1 MVGVSRAVTARRLRH
16 GVASVLAVAGFAVA
30 VAVLLVLLGLVP

>member
-1 MVGVSRAVTARRLRH
+1 MVSARQLRQ
-16 GVASVLAVAGFAVA
+16 GVASVLAVAAAAVA

>member
-1 MVGVSRAVTARRLRH
+1 MTARQLAM
-16 GVASVLAVAGFAVA
+16 GVASVAAVLGFAVA

>member
-1 MVGVSRAVTARRLRH
+1 MSRTVTARQLRH
-16 GVASVLAVAGFAVA
+16 AVAGFAVA